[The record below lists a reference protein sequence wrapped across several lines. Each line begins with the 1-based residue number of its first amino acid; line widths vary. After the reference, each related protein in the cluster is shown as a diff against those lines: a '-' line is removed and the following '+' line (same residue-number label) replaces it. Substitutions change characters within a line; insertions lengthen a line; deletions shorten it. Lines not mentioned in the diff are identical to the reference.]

1 MSRLFMILYSMIGT
15 ALAGSA
21 IVVALTMGMV
31 TLKAILV
38 AAALGGALAVPVAWM
53 VARRIV
59 GEA

>member
-31 TLKAILV
+31 TLKGIVV
-38 AAALGGALAVPVAWM
+38 AAVLGAVVAVPVAWL
-53 VARRIV
+53 VARQIA